1 MKINKIIKPKRF
13 TRFVIVPSAIFRHR
27 NITTSATGLY
37 CWLFSHD
44 DKQEITVSFIE
55 KHFKDGRVSINTK
68 LKELITAGFLIRDK
82 VREKG
87 KFIGT
92 NYILHDVPQHEK
104 PQTEKPRVVNP
115 QQSNINNNIYNKSNI
130 NTKAKK
136 YDKRVENAF
145 EYFVELFP
153 EKNRPKTNAQK
164 NKWLD
169 CLDKIHRIDKYDLGQ
184 VYLKCKEL
192 RNDSFWQNNFLSILK
207 LRNVDKNGTK
217 YIDRF
222 MYKKQITVNDIKK
235 KIPGAI
241 KFYKYFDPLGQEMIG
256 AKTINGD
263 INFEILQTMLT
274 DEDINIILND

>member
-13 TRFVIVPSAIFRHR
+13 TRFVIVPSAIFRHK

-68 LKELITAGFLIRDK
+68 LKELITAGFLIRDR

-153 EKNRPKTNAQK
+153 EKNRPRTNAQK

-192 RNDSFWQNNFLSILK
+192 RSDSFWQNNFLSILK
-207 LRNVDKNGTK
+207 LRNIDKNGTK

-222 MYKKQITVNDIKK
+222 MYQKQITVNDIKK

-241 KFYKYFDPLGQEMIG
+241 KFYKYFDPLGQKIVG

-274 DEDINIILND
+274 DEEINIILND